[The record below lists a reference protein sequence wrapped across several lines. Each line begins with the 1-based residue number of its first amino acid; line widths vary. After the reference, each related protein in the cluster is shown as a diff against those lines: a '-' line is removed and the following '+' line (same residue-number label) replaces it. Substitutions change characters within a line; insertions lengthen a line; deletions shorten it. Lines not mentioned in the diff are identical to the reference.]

1 MGAAADGRSDAD
13 DWDGPPG
20 PPGPYG
26 PDTVAAGCAG
36 ALRSS
41 AVACRGRGGGPSG
54 AGEVE
59 ATEEGDGVD
68 MGGSCGGGG
77 GESWSLGTQ
86 HRPSSPAAPA
96 PRGLPTASRTGESE
110 PGKSGAEEASPEEAS
125 PEEASPERAG
135 RRKRGGLGRRA
146 TAQSASPRAGSSPGA
161 RAIPSGAGRAL
172 DGAGPG
178 RGGPGAGRARPR
190 AGAPRALPGPLRSG
204 LDAAEEALL
213 HHRHHQLAAL
223 VEQLSAGQAAGAH
236 RDWGLLLVQQPVVRA
251 ERAVEPHRV
260 VQ

>member
-1 MGAAADGRSDAD
+1 MGAAADGRSGAD
-13 DWDGPPG
+13 DWDGPPGPPG

-125 PEEASPERAG
+125 PERAG

-146 TAQSASPRAGSSPGA
+146 TAQSASPGA
-161 RAIPSGAGRAL
+161 RAIPSGAARARGGAGPAQGGPWTGRAL
-172 DGAGPG
+172 PL
-178 RGGPGAGRARPR
+178 PGA
-190 AGAPRALPGPLRSG
+190 APRALPGPLRSG

>member
-1 MGAAADGRSDAD
+1 MVPTRWLPVVPALCGRQQLPAGEGAA
-13 DWDGPPG
+13 GPPG
-20 PPGPYG
+20 RARWRLRKKGMG
-26 PDTVAAGCAG
+26 WIWVVRVGAVAARAG
-36 ALRSS
+36 HWARNIVPRHPPRPRPGVSPPLRGPARASPER
-41 AVACRGRGGGPSG
+41 AGRRKRGGGSEP
-54 AGEVE
+54 
-59 ATEEGDGVD
+59 
-68 MGGSCGGGG
+68 GG
-77 GESWSLGTQ
+77 
-86 HRPSSPAAPA
+86 
-96 PRGLPTASRTGESE
+96 SE
-110 PGKSGAEEASPEEAS
+110 PGKSGAEEA
-125 PEEASPERAG
+125 
-135 RRKRGGLGRRA
+135 GGLGRRA

-178 RGGPGAGRARPR
+178 RGGPWTGRALPLP
-190 AGAPRALPGPLRSG
+190 GAPRALPGPLRSV

>member
-110 PGKSGAEEASPEEAS
+110 PGKSGAEEA
-125 PEEASPERAG
+125 G
-135 RRKRGGLGRRA
+135 RRKRARRKRARKERGGGSGRTGKTGDCSVR
-146 TAQSASPRAGSSPGA
+146 QPPGGEQPWGESDPV
-161 RAIPSGAGRAL
+161 RGR
-172 DGAGPG
+172 AGPG
-178 RGGPGAGRARPR
+178 RGGPWTGRALPLP
-190 AGAPRALPGPLRSG
+190 GAPRALPGPLRSV